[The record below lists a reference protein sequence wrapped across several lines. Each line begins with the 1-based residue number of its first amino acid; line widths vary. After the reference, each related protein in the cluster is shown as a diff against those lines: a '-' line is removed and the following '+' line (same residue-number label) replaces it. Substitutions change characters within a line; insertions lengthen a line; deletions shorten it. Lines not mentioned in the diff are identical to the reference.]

1 MCIGVTFITF
11 VDAISQITVFPCLPP
26 PIERRRGE
34 AAGAESGPG
43 GGEGRGWGR
52 VSGLQLHNPP
62 PAWKTMQAL
71 LKCRNYP
78 QQNQQKEA
86 KQKKKQEKK
95 TIPKNQKTHFG
106 FSFFYL
112 YFTRFFFVGHSS
124 RVVWGFCRICLLFWL
139 IFQIFLS
146 RLIASRTISAY
157 PTMTHFFLSS

>member
-1 MCIGVTFITF
+1 MPQL
-11 VDAISQITVFPCLPP
+11 S
-26 PIERRRGE
+26 
-34 AAGAESGPG
+34 AAK
-43 GGEGRGWGR
+43 
-52 VSGLQLHNPP
+52 
-62 PAWKTMQAL
+62 PAKRSKT
-71 LKCRNYP
+71 
-78 QQNQQKEA
+78 
-86 KQKKKQEKK
+86 KKTKKNKKK

-157 PTMTHFFLSS
+157 PTMTHFFLSSYFIWFIFRTTSNGGTTYHAPKYLNLTFKVIYLPFSKCIAKVSFPKAIHLFIVFFLLFLCFF